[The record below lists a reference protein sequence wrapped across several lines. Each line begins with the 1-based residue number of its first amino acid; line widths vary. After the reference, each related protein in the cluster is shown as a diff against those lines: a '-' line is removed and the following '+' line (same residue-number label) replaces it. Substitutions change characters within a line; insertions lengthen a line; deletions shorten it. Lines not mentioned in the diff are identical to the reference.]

1 MRSEVAEAPE
11 LTDEET
17 DNVDMMITF
26 SKDESN
32 KDKLDFDYLVTNENM
47 RNILGYNIPISDLP
61 YLKVRKSMP
70 QKPKE
75 NSEAV
80 SRKGKEKVLEGPK
93 KHKEPKEAPNTV
105 KKLLADAQRIGA
117 EQEKKA
123 REVAEKKA
131 AKLKAIEREAAR
143 LKAAEEDAAQAKSAQ
158 KRP

>member
-1 MRSEVAEAPE
+1 
-11 LTDEET
+11 
-17 DNVDMMITF
+17 MMITF
-26 SKDESN
+26 SKAESN
-32 KDKLDFDYLVTNENM
+32 EDKLDFDYLVTNENM